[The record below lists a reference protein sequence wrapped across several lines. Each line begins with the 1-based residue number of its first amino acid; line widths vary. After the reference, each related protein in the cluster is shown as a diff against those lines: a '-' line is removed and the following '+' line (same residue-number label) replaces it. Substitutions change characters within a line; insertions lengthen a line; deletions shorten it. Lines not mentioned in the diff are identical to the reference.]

1 MRSTSRVLALT
12 SLSVL
17 VACGGSIEVRTMVSP
32 DANLATLT
40 SFRLLPGPMR
50 RDGRPPSG
58 DDDPMISNSIANRA
72 FRAQITRSFQSRGY
86 VLNEMNPDFVVAFY
100 ASAHERLDVGA
111 WDYDNPTTSW
121 PTTPR
126 QTPAVVQYM
135 EGSVVIDVLKPG
147 TRQLLWRG
155 EGRAE
160 LGNDPAESITLLTK
174 AADAI
179 VSKFPPPLPRVVA
192 DRR

>member
-1 MRSTSRVLALT
+1 MLA
-12 SLSVL
+12 
-17 VACGGSIEVRTMVSP
+17 P
-32 DANLATLT
+32 DAGLAAMT

-50 RDGRPPSG
+50 RDGRLPSG

-72 FRAQITRSFQSRGY
+72 FRAQITRSFQDRGY
-86 VLNEMNPDFVVAFY
+86 TLNEMNPDFVVAFY
-100 ASAHERLDVGA
+100 ASAHEKLDIGV
-111 WDYDNPTTSW
+111 WDYGTPTTAW
-121 PTTPR
+121 PNAAR
-126 QTPAVVQYM
+126 QAPAVVQYM

-160 LGNDPAESITLLTK
+160 LGSDPAESVKLLTK